1 MPHFTTYGGSRITVD
16 PKMGDFTTSQLQLT
30 RNYLDGD
37 FNDVVFHSKHD
48 PLTGYSE
55 AIGLD
60 SSTLELNENLGG
72 TAGPGGSTFL
82 TENISGTSGPGGTS
96 FPVQT
101 FEPLAVFNSFGEA
114 PKPVFEVSGTAGP
127 GGSTFLT
134 ENVLGSTSHGG
145 DDI

>member
-30 RNYLDGD
+30 RNYLDGH

-48 PLTGYSE
+48 TLIGYSE

-60 SSTLELNENLGG
+60 SSTLELTENLGDS
-72 TAGPGGSTFL
+72 AGPC
-82 TENISGTSGPGGTS
+82 GTS

-101 FEPLAVFNSFGEA
+101 FEPLAEFNSFGEA
-114 PKPVFEVSGTAGP
+114 PNPVFEVGTTSGP
-127 GGSTFLT
+127 GGTSYLT
-134 ENVLGSTSHGG
+134 ENVLGSVSHGG

>member
-55 AIGLD
+55 DIGLD
-60 SSTLELNENLGG
+60 SSTLELTENLGG
-72 TAGPGGSTFL
+72 TAGL
-82 TENISGTSGPGGTS
+82 
-96 FPVQT
+96 
-101 FEPLAVFNSFGEA
+101 
-114 PKPVFEVSGTAGP
+114 

-134 ENVLGSTSHGG
+134 ENVLGSASHSG

>member
-48 PLTGYSE
+48 PLTSYSE

-60 SSTLELNENLGG
+60 SSTLELTENLGDS
-72 TAGPGGSTFL
+72 A
-82 TENISGTSGPGGTS
+82 GPGGTS
-96 FPVQT
+96 Y
-101 FEPLAVFNSFGEA
+101 
-114 PKPVFEVSGTAGP
+114 
-127 GGSTFLT
+127 LT
-134 ENVLGSTSHGG
+134 ENVLGSASHGG